1 MVKEP
6 TCFKNFVKPSCID
19 LFLTNCTRSFQD
31 TQVVET
37 GLSDFHKMIITVLKV
52 FFPKQKHETVF
63 YRNYKNFE
71 NSHFRDKIENELLK
85 HDKNNIELDIFHNF
99 LLSALNECAP
109 FKQKHISASNGG
121 FVTKEL
127 RKEIMKRT
135 RLRNNFL
142 KKKDDF
148 SKALYNKQRNICVSL
163 VRKSK
168 REYYENLDV
177 ECVQDNKNFWK
188 KASSLLSNKIK
199 SKEKIAVVENAEIVT
214 EDSKLVKI
222 FNDFFSTVVDK
233 LNIAIN
239 DDHISETSSSDPV
252 WASIERFSKHPSI
265 LNIKKEWA
273 IFLQNLNFNML
284 TKIRFLK
291 KYKTLTLRKPCS
303 KMIYR

>member
-63 YRNYKNFE
+63 YRNYKKFE
-71 NSHFRDKIENELLK
+71 KSHFRDKIENELLK
-85 HDKNNIELDIFHNF
+85 HDINNIELDIFHNI

-109 FKQKHISASNGG
+109 LKQKHIRANNGG

-177 ECVQDNKNFWK
+177 KCVQDNKNFWK
-188 KASSLLSNKIK
+188 KVLPLFSNKIK
-199 SKEKIAVVENAEIVT
+199 SKEKIALVENAEIVT

-222 FNDFFSTVVDK
+222 FNDFFSTGVDK

-239 DDHISETSSSDPV
+239 DDHVSETSSSDPV
-252 WASIERFSKHPSI
+252 WASIERFS
-265 LNIKKEWA
+265 
-273 IFLQNLNFNML
+273 NML
-284 TKIRFLK
+284 L
-291 KYKTLTLRKPCS
+291 C
-303 KMIYR
+303 